1 MKIYESSI
9 PSLQRYKG
17 LGEMPQKEL
26 AESTILP
33 ENRTI
38 IQYTLD
44 DAKAALKE
52 IREYESDT
60 KKILKTIKSVDRND
74 LTE

>member
-1 MKIYESSI
+1 MPPEE
-9 PSLQRYKG
+9 
-17 LGEMPQKEL
+17 LGESTFSPQ
-26 AESTILP
+26 
-33 ENRTI
+33 NRTM

-44 DAKAALKE
+44 DAKAVLKE

-60 KKILKTIKSVDRND
+60 KKILKTIKSIDRSD